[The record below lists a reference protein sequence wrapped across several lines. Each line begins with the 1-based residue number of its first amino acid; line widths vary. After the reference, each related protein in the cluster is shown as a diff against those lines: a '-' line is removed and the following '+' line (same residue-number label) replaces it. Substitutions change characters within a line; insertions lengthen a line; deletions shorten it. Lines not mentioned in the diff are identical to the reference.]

1 MRGIVWGMDTLPTDP
16 LDAAWP
22 AEARAA
28 ARERARAAGRQ
39 AGLDQ
44 LASVPAEMAD
54 EAFREGFADTIA
66 DDWARTHDAYVRRVG
81 EILRAPEAVGR
92 EHLARQLAFDTQHS
106 VMAALLILR
115 GASADVSAL
124 PVGGARTARLAAMR
138 RAAQLEAAR

>member
-1 MRGIVWGMDTLPTDP
+1 MITPTPDP
-16 LDAAWP
+16 LDTAWP
-22 AEARAA
+22 PEARAA

-44 LASVPAEMAD
+44 LATVPAKTAD
-54 EAFREGFADTIA
+54 DAFRESFADRIGE
-66 DDWARTHDAYVRRVG
+66 DWARTHDVYVRRVS
-81 EILRAPEAVGR
+81 EILRAPEAVGQ
-92 EHLARQLAFDTQHS
+92 EHLAHQLAFKSQHS

-115 GASADVSAL
+115 AAGADVSAL